1 MTTWLQLMEVFYV
14 LLRDGMQESQAREVI
29 GSLQPHL
36 IDFSFEDVLD
46 AMVLR
51 AHMKRQHRNLSYVD
65 AIGYQIAKNRG
76 LRFLTRDPGL
86 RGLPGVQIP

>member
-14 LLRDGMQESQAREVI
+14 LLRDGMQEPRAREVI
-29 GSLQPHL
+29 RSLQPHL
-36 IDFSFEDVLD
+36 IDFAFDDVLD

-51 AHMKRQHRNLSYVD
+51 ARMNRQHRNLSYVD
-65 AIGYQIAKNRG
+65 AIGYQISRNRG

-86 RGLPGVQIP
+86 KGLPGVQIP